1 MFAPFAKRSLL
12 FWVGF
17 AAAVAVFAAALSVTA
32 APKEMAPDFA
42 AADLSGKKVRLSD
55 FRGKK
60 AVVVS
65 FFATWCPPCREE
77 MPHLQKLSRK
87 YAGKNVA
94 FLAVSVDAPG
104 TDLKPFAKQYGLK
117 FPVLH
122 DVKGEAAKAYDVNA
136 IPLLVIVDKKG
147 RIMYRKEGFSPGM
160 EKEVSKEI
168 DAALAA
174 R

>member
-1 MFAPFAKRSLL
+1 MFASFARRSPLL
-12 FWVGF
+12 LVGF
-17 AAAVAVFAAALSVTA
+17 CAVFAAALLVNA
-32 APKEMAPDFA
+32 APKGVAPDFTA
-42 AADLSGKKVRLSD
+42 TDLNGKKVRLSD

-77 MPHLQKLSRK
+77 MPHLQKLSQK
-87 YAGKNVA
+87 YAGKSVA

-104 TDLKPFAKQYGLK
+104 TNLKPFVKQYGLK

-147 RIMYRKEGFSPGM
+147 RIVHRKEGFSPGM
-160 EKEVSKEI
+160 EKEISKEI
-168 DAALAA
+168 EAVLAA